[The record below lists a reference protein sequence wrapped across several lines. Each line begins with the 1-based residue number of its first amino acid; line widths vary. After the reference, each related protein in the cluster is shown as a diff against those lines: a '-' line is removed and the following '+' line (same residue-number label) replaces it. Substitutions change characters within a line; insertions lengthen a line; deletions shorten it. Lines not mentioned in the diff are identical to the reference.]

1 MAYNYYDNF
10 SGRSSTNRQAY
21 QQTNNNFFH
30 HNQHHH
36 GGNNQTNERHYHH
49 QIDQDSSVVRRNKKN
64 MLMRNERPANMAH
77 GNVYYPG
84 QDQPLMAMMVV
95 DSSPSSPSSNS
106 QEGGRGIYSGIPGKQ
121 QRNLQSKKVT
131 DRNSK
136 AGSAS
141 GDEKLINRSSKKR
154 VNGITKNNNTAAT
167 TPALRSAADEEYLTT
182 KKVQFFHLYLN

>member
-10 SGRSSTNRQAY
+10 SGRSSTNQQAF
-21 QQTNNNFFH
+21 QQTNNNFYH
-30 HNQHHH
+30 HQHH
-36 GGNNQTNERHYHH
+36 GGISQTNERHYNH

-64 MLMRNERPANMAH
+64 MLIRNERPTNMAH

-84 QDQPLMAMMVV
+84 HDQPLMAMMVV

-106 QEGGRGIYSGIPGKQ
+106 QEGGRGYSGIPGKQ
-121 QRNLQSKKVT
+121 RLQSKKVT

-141 GDEKLINRSSKKR
+141 GDEKLLNRSSKKR
-154 VNGITKNNNTAAT
+154 VNGMTKSNNTTST

-182 KKVQFFHLYLN
+182 KKVEFSFIPNNIL